1 MTDFSAD
8 LLERAKALYADRK
21 YSGDARPWEFV
32 AGLIEILEATPP
44 KVSSVEELDALPESS
59 AILDQHGDV
68 LQYRGGLWCGYESRP
83 FGSEWVWKKYAPLT
97 LIYTPLRPA
106 AVPTNSD
113 NERVARLMSFVTAL
127 DYWGALSLLE
137 SQTRMI
143 EQENVARAASK
154 SEREQLSKA
163 WNQGFDEAT
172 DDIGAGE
179 LSGLDPYREEEK

>member
-1 MTDFSAD
+1 
-8 LLERAKALYADRK
+8 
-21 YSGDARPWEFV
+21 
-32 AGLIEILEATPP
+32 
-44 KVSSVEELDALPESS
+44 
-59 AILDQHGDV
+59 
-68 LQYRGGLWCGYESRP
+68 
-83 FGSEWVWKKYAPLT
+83 
-97 LIYTPLRPA
+97 
-106 AVPTNSD
+106 
-113 NERVARLMSFVTAL
+113 MSFVTAL